1 MNMKTFGIVSCNTH
15 VNFTNYGSA
24 LQSWALCRSVEN
36 LGYVAKLV
44 DYCPKMMEERDILN
58 PMKHMWD
65 TDEDSRRNLEL
76 SMPAIRVNYHKF
88 DTFYNRRFI
97 KTAKTYFCKNYN
109 EIVKDEN
116 IDGFVCG
123 SDTIFCIDEWNG
135 FEDAYFAEYPCMK
148 NGYAVSYAASFGD
161 AHFNEETYKL
171 LDQKLKNF
179 KALGIRE
186 KKMIPY
192 VKEHS
197 NLPVFRT
204 IDPTLLLEANDY
216 EEITAPRIEKEK
228 YLLLYARRYNKRM
241 FDYAE
246 TVAAQNGWKVVDI
259 SLRAENAG
267 KHRMAYDAG
276 VEEFLSL
283 VKYSEFVV
291 TNSFH
296 GLIFATQFSRPFV
309 AFSRESG
316 DSKIAELLS
325 LFGLSDRL
333 LVTGEE
339 NFEVN
344 VNYEAVHARIAPSR
358 IDSLNFLKME
368 LDGVSNK

>member
-1 MNMKTFGIVSCNTH
+1 MKTFGIVSCNTH

-65 TDEDSRRNLEL
+65 TDADSRRNLEL

-88 DTFYNRRFI
+88 DTFYNRRFV

-109 EIVKDEN
+109 EIVNDEH
-116 IDGFVCG
+116 IDGFICG

-161 AHFNEETYKL
+161 AHFNDESYAIL
-171 LDQKLKNF
+171 NQKIKNF

-186 KKMIPY
+186 NKMIPY
-192 VKEHS
+192 VKEHT

-204 IDPTLLLEANDY
+204 IDPTLLLEAKDY

-228 YLLLYARRYNKRM
+228 YLLLYARRYNKKM
-241 FDYAE
+241 FDYADR
-246 TVAAQNGWKVVDI
+246 VAKQNGWKVVDI
-259 SLRAENAG
+259 SLRAENAD

-276 VEEFLSL
+276 VEEFMSL
-283 VKYSEFVV
+283 VKNCEFMV

-296 GLIFATQFSRPFV
+296 GIIFATQFRRPYV

-316 DSKIAELLS
+316 DSKIAELLA

-333 LVTGEE
+333 LVNGDEAYTTDID
-339 NFEVN
+339 
-344 VNYEAVHARIAPSR
+344 YDAVHSRIADAR

-368 LDGVSNK
+368 LDNCADL

>member
-1 MNMKTFGIVSCNTH
+1 MKTFGIVSCNTH

-97 KTAKTYFCKNYN
+97 KTAKTYFCKNFN
-109 EIVKDEN
+109 DIVKDEN

-161 AHFNEETYKL
+161 AHFNEETFKL
-171 LDQKLKNF
+171 LNQKLKNF

-186 KKMIPY
+186 NKMIPY
-192 VKEHS
+192 VKEHTD
-197 NLPVFRT
+197 LPVFRT

-228 YLLLYARRYNKRM
+228 YLLLYARRYNKKM

-246 TVAAQNGWKVVDI
+246 MIAAQNGWKVVDI

-283 VKYSEFVV
+283 VKHSEFVV

-296 GLIFATQFSRPFV
+296 GLIFATQFRRPFV

-333 LVTGEE
+333 IVTGEE
-339 NFEVN
+339 AFVAN
-344 VNYEAVHARIAPSR
+344 VDYDVVHSRIAPAR
-358 IDSLNFLKME
+358 IDSLNFLKLE
-368 LDGVSNK
+368 LDNCAAL